1 MKEGDEIVSM
11 KYALFD
17 DICLTNLV
25 VKEEDEITPTHRHL
39 VCFVCSLPNFNKLSP
54 NLDLFAQCVLSF
66 PLLLNQSVPT
76 TSAL

>member
-25 VKEEDEITPTHRHL
+25 VKEEDEITHTHTHTHTHTSGVL
-39 VCFVCSLPNFNKLSP
+39 CLFSSQFQQTLPKS
-54 NLDLFAQCVLSF
+54 
-66 PLLLNQSVPT
+66 
-76 TSAL
+76 